1 VRSRRFTLWGRHRR
15 AIVTVVLGALAAV
28 ASLLSGDGM
37 GLFDGVVYDLSL
49 AVTDRRPGT
58 RNEPVAVIALD
69 RDSLD
74 SDELAA
80 VPRVFLSPVW
90 AKIVNGLTEA
100 DARAIGFD
108 IIFSYSANR
117 FPGFEGQYDRDFL
130 AALARARGRVVLARS
145 AGSYPAPPFVA
156 AVFDP
161 PVDSGRDEPGAIGY
175 AELSPDPD
183 GVFRRVASRVETAE
197 GRALPTFAAALLDRA
212 KGPDMPQLLLLAPRR
227 PLEAMPAYRL
237 VDVLRCLDRDPAAI
251 RQAVAGKL
259 VLIGTTLPEEDRKR
273 SPDRFMLPPAPLKS
287 HAGEANAGG
296 CQLDRLGASD
306 PEGRTSPG
314 MFIHAAA
321 VEAVLTG
328 NLIRPVP
335 PAGRAIAAGVT
346 AVGGALLGFALPPLF
361 GTLAIA
367 ALITLCLATAPV
379 LLGFGLWFPAVL
391 PAIAAVVSM
400 VVAYVVR
407 FVIEDRRRR
416 RVQNAF
422 GHYLA
427 PAIVDQ
433 LLDSEAPLR
442 LGGEEREVT
451 IMFADLSGFTALSG
465 KVGPTELMAVT
476 NSYLAIIVAAVEATG
491 GYVDKFIGD
500 AVMGIWGA
508 PAPNPDHAAAA
519 ARAALTAVAAV
530 MRAKEAADAQGRPGY
545 AVKIGLNS
553 GRAVVGNV
561 GAEQR
566 YNYTAVG
573 ETVNIAARLE
583 SVPGDYGCRIVVG
596 PTTAAAIKDR
606 FVLNELDWVKVKGK
620 EEPMAVYEVVAAREA
635 TDAATLAYPEQYH
648 AALERYR
655 AGEFAEAEECWRR
668 DVTHPYLVGAS
679 PPLVMADRA
688 AALRVDPP
696 ADWDGVYVKTTK

>member
-1 VRSRRFTLWGRHRR
+1 
-15 AIVTVVLGALAAV
+15 
-28 ASLLSGDGM
+28 M
-37 GLFDGVVYDLSL
+37 GLLDGVTYDLSL
-49 AVTDRRPGT
+49 AVTNRRPGT
-58 RNEPVAVIALD
+58 TDEPVAVIALD
-69 RDSLD
+69 RDSLA

-80 VPRVFLSPVW
+80 MPRVFLSPVW
-90 AKIVNGLTEA
+90 AKVLRGLTEA

-108 IIFSYSANR
+108 IIFAYSANR
-117 FPGFEGQYDRDFL
+117 FPGFDGQYDRDFL

-145 AGSYPAPPFVA
+145 ARSYPAAPFAA

-161 PVDSGRDEPGAIGY
+161 AADAGKNEPGAIGY
-175 AELSPDPD
+175 AELSPDSD
-183 GVFRRVASRVETAE
+183 GVFRRAALSVETAE
-197 GRALPTFAAALLDRA
+197 GKSLPTFAAGLLDRA
-212 KGPDMPQLLLLAPRR
+212 GGPEMPPHLLLAPRR

-237 VDVLRCLDRDPAAI
+237 IDVLRCLDRDPLAI
-251 RQAVAGKL
+251 RQAFAGRL

-273 SPDRFMLPPAPLKS
+273 SPDRFMPPPVS
-287 HAGEANAGG
+287 RGSNTGEENTG
-296 CQLDRLGASD
+296 CRLDRLGASD

-314 MFIHAAA
+314 VFIHAAA
-321 VEAVLTG
+321 VETVLTG
-328 NLIRPVP
+328 NLVRPVP
-335 PAGRAIAAGVT
+335 PAGRAVAAGIT
-346 AVGGALLGFALPPLF
+346 AIGGSLLGFSLSPLL

-367 ALITLCLATAPV
+367 ALVACCLAVAPV
-379 LLGFGLWFPAVL
+379 LLGFGLWFAPVL
-391 PAIAAVVSM
+391 PAIAAVASI

-416 RVQNAF
+416 RVQKAF

-433 LLDSEAPLR
+433 LVDSEAPLR

-476 NSYLAIIVAAVEATG
+476 NSYLAIIVEAVEATG

-508 PAPNPDHAAAA
+508 PGADPDHAAAA
-519 ARAALTAVAAV
+519 ARAALAAVAAV

-545 AVKIGLNS
+545 GVKIGLNS

-620 EEPMAVYEVVAAREA
+620 EEPIAVYELVAAGDA
-635 TDAATLAYPEQYH
+635 TDAATLAYPTRYH

-668 DVTHPYLVGAS
+668 DVNHPYLIDAS

-696 ADWDGVYVKTTK
+696 PDWDGVYVKTTK